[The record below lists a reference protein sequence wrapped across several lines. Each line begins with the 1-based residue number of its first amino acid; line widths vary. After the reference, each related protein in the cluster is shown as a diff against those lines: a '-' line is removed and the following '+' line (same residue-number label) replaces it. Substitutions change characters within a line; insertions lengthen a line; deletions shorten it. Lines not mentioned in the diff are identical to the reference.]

1 MSKYVVAID
10 LGTTKVVSLVGE
22 KLDDEH
28 YRIVAYSEE
37 PSNGIRRGQVEHIT
51 KVVNAV
57 VPTLD
62 KIKTDA
68 KIDNIENVYVGIAG
82 QHITCIE
89 NRVEKIR
96 DKYDEIITREEI
108 MELEAKAGKLHLNP
122 DTEILHVIPQN
133 YSIDGQTG
141 ITDPVGRLG
150 NKLTGHF
157 YVVIGNKSNRIHT
170 NSCLKALNLSLNK
183 LILEP
188 IASARAV
195 LSNDEK
201 ELGVAMIDIGGGTT
215 DLIVYKDY
223 TIVHTAV
230 IPFGGNVIT
239 EDIKTMCSIKYEQ
252 AEQIKVKFGLQAK
265 PHEYV
270 QVEGI
275 SGREPRQLSFDII
288 LKVITSRLNEIID
301 MVLYEIVNKTQCGK
315 LGAGIVITGGVSKMK
330 GIKEFLIKRL
340 KEQAELEPEIK
351 HKIETEV
358 IISSPQY
365 ILHDYDSGKD
375 TIIHPKYSTAVGL
388 VMCGF
393 DHLESLEL
401 TPEQKEAQQK
411 REEEERLKR
420 EEEQRRKQEEE
431 ERLKRE
437 EERLKR
443 EEEQRRQEEEWRKK
457 GMSSWLK
464 NAVKDVQTFLKAQKD
479 EKND

>member
-1 MSKYVVAID
+1 MMSKYVVAID

-22 KLDDEH
+22 KLDGGR
-28 YRIVAYSEE
+28 YRIVAYSEA

-51 KVVNAV
+51 KVVNSV
-57 VPTLD
+57 VPTLE

-68 KIDNIENVYVGIAG
+68 EIVDIENVYVGIAG

-96 DKYDEIITREEI
+96 DKYDEIITKEEI
-108 MELEAKAGKLHLNP
+108 TELETKAGKLHLNP
-122 DTEILHVIPQN
+122 DSEILHIIPQN
-133 YSIDGQTG
+133 YSIDEQSG
-141 ITDPVGRLG
+141 ITDPAGRLG

-170 NSCLKALNLSLNK
+170 NSCLKFLNLSLNK

-195 LSNDEK
+195 LSDDEK

-239 EDIKTMCSIKYEQ
+239 EDIKTMCSIKYED
-252 AEQIKVKFGLQAK
+252 AEQIKIKYGLQAK
-265 PHEYV
+265 PHDYV
-270 QVEGI
+270 QVKGI
-275 SGREPRQLSFDII
+275 SGREPRELPFDII

-351 HKIETEV
+351 QRIETEV

-365 ILHDYDSGKD
+365 ILHDSDSGKN

-401 TPEQKEAQQK
+401 TPEQKEAQRRREEEEAQRK
-411 REEEERLKR
+411 REEEERLRR
-420 EEEQRRKQEEE
+420 EEE
-431 ERLKRE
+431 
-437 EERLKR
+437 
-443 EEEQRRQEEEWRKK
+443 EQKNRQKFKSLTWI
-457 GMSSWLK
+457 K
-464 NAVKDVQTFLKAQKD
+464 NAVKDIGTFLQAQKE